1 MDRGATLMSVRVMS
15 WVWDQDLPTTK
26 KMLLLAIAD
35 HADDDGDNAWPSK
48 ARLAKKVSV
57 MPGHVRRM
65 LRELED
71 DGWITTATQRGGTLE
86 TPSDRR
92 PNRYKINL
100 ERGCVGEPPLA
111 QRGRMEAPP
120 RGRTQEPPRGCVG
133 EPLIIST
140 TPDTSSEQRE
150 RARDALFEALV
161 EACAMDMERLTS
173 SARGVLNKATK
184 ELRQVDAT
192 PEQVLLAA
200 RRYAERFPSAAVTP
214 TALAK
219 HFPALTS
226 VQSTTERRSVLSGE
240 VCEVCA
246 GTGWQALENAER
258 TVTRCSSCNGLGRTG
273 P

>member
-1 MDRGATLMSVRVMS
+1 MS
-15 WVWDQDLPTTK
+15 WVWEQDLPTTK

-48 ARLAKKVSV
+48 ARLATKVGV

-71 DGWITTATQRGGTLE
+71 DGWITTARQRGGTLE

-100 ERGCVGEPPLA
+100 ERGCLQEPSSA
-111 QRGRMEAPP
+111 QRGRMEAPS

-133 EPLIIST
+133 EPLIISST
-140 TPDTSSEQRE
+140 SDTSSERGE
-150 RARDALFEALV
+150 RVRDRLFESLA
-161 EACAMDMERLTS
+161 EACALDMERLTS

-214 TALAK
+214 SALAK

-226 VQSTTERRSVLSGE
+226 IQSATERRSRPSGE
-240 VCEVCA
+240 VCDVCA
-246 GTGWQALENAER
+246 GTGWQAIENEER
-258 TVTRCSSCNGLGRTG
+258 TVLRCPSCNGLGRIG